1 MDPTGLTNAEWSDI
15 GKLLR
20 YTWIMAGLVVS
31 AGVSMTIGH
40 IFIPSLVATFHL
52 PQILQKTRPVFYA
65 MAVALF
71 GFAVFFLILAI
82 DLSDVLSRFWDDY
95 WI

>member
-1 MDPTGLTNAEWSDI
+1 MDPSGLASPEWSDI

-20 YTWIMAGLVVS
+20 YVWIMAGLVVL
-31 AGVSMTIGH
+31 AGVNMTIGH

-52 PQILQKTRPVFYA
+52 PQILHKTRPVFYGL
-65 MAVALF
+65 AVALF
-71 GFAVFFLILAI
+71 GAAVFFLILAI
-82 DLSDVLSRFWDDY
+82 DRSDVLSRFWDDY